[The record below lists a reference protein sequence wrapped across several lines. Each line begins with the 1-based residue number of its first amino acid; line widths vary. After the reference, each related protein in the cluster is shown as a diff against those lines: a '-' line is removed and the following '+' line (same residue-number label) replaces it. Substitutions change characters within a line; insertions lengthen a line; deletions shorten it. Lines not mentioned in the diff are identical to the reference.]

1 MKVYTGWLKRS
12 YQFYDREYQILINFN
27 DDFNNQFRD
36 DTDTIIIVGYVLIA
50 VLIDILLCYLIR
62 SHILALEAE
71 SRNIYKQIL
80 SYVNHELRNP
90 LVPIIGLV
98 DLTIDDLRQ
107 LGQDNIG
114 VNLDTI
120 ISNLHT
126 VQGHTEL
133 MKYIIDDV
141 LTYRKIKE
149 GKVQVNMKNV
159 QIGPT
164 VKLLQKTLKAKVTEN
179 PDVEFKLEIEEDLWI
194 NIDPFR
200 LNQIILNYIN
210 NSIKCTNI
218 GFIKLTIKR
227 RDNQV
232 HIEVEDT
239 GCGVSEDMHHRLFQE
254 LSQDTQ
260 YSEKGTGLGLFI
272 VKQLAHLM
280 NGKVGHR
287 NRLDGTGAV
296 FYAIFPLGHKQDTI
310 HSIETEI

>member
-1 MKVYTGWLKRS
+1 
-12 YQFYDREYQILINFN
+12 
-27 DDFNNQFRD
+27 
-36 DTDTIIIVGYVLIA
+36 
-50 VLIDILLCYLIR
+50 
-62 SHILALEAE
+62 
-71 SRNIYKQIL
+71 
-80 SYVNHELRNP
+80 
-90 LVPIIGLV
+90 
-98 DLTIDDLRQ
+98 
-107 LGQDNIG
+107 
-114 VNLDTI
+114 
-120 ISNLHT
+120 
-126 VQGHTEL
+126 